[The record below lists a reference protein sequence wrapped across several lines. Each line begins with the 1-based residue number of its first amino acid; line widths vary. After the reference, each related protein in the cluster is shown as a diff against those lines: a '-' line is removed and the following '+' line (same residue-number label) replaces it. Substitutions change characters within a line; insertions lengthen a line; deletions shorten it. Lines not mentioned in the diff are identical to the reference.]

1 MHERSIPRRRFL
13 GLLGGAAAG
22 GGLLCLP
29 PTLGRQLSPYDPA
42 DMAGHQPAGPF
53 PVDEA
58 MAARVLNAARARGAG
73 FAELY
78 FETRT
83 STRVTLVE
91 GRVESCEQGITAG
104 CGVRA
109 VDGERTGYAYADQFD
124 EPALL
129 AAARDAAAIAS
140 SGAWGR
146 EIGAFRSPD
155 RPSWVRIRIPF
166 DEVPVTTRVGWLE
179 RIDRAARGAD
189 ASVRQV
195 NLEHGDDHQR
205 FLVINSEG
213 IWAEDALPNVYV
225 RINVIAA
232 RDGRRGTGVERI
244 SRRMGAEQMDDDT
257 LDRAAREAARMAVA
271 MLDAQEAPA
280 GEMPVVLGAGGGVLF
295 HEAVGHGLEAD
306 AVVRGSS
313 MFAGKVGEEVA
324 SRKVT
329 VVDTGARPDLRG
341 SYNLDDEGYPPQ
353 ESALIEKGIL
363 RGFMNDYVTA
373 TALKVPRTGN
383 GRRQSYRFQPLVRM
397 SNTYLVP
404 GDDPVEEII
413 RSTKS
418 GLYAR
423 TLGGGEVDTTSGNFT
438 FGVLEGYLI
447 EDGRVTTPVRGAT
460 LVGNGP
466 EIMRRIDRV
475 GPDQKFWNGTCGK
488 GQWVPV
494 TSGAP
499 TLRIAAMTVGG
510 SGQA

>member
-1 MHERSIPRRRFL
+1 MSNQPIPRRRFL

-22 GGLLCLP
+22 GSLLCLP
-29 PTLGRQLSPYDPA
+29 RPFAGLLSSSSGLALAGLLPTNG
-42 DMAGHQPAGPF
+42 F
-53 PVDEA
+53 PVDEE
-58 MAARVLNAARARGAG
+58 MAARVLRAAQARGAG
-73 FAELY
+73 FSELY

-83 STRVTLVE
+83 STRVTLIE
-91 GRVESCEQGITAG
+91 GRIESCEQGITAG

-109 VDGERTGYAYADQFD
+109 LDGERTGYAYADDFD

-129 AAARDAAAIAS
+129 AAAQDAAAIAS
-140 SGAWGR
+140 GGAWGR
-146 EIGAFRSPD
+146 GTPSFRSPA
-155 RPSWVRIRIPF
+155 RPSWVRVRIPF
-166 DEVPVTTRVGWLE
+166 DEVPVATRVEWLE
-179 RIDRAARGAD
+179 RIDRAARAAGPAIQ
-189 ASVRQV
+189 QV

-213 IWAEDALPNVYV
+213 VWAEDSVPNVYLRV
-225 RINVIAA
+225 NVLAA

-244 SRRMGAEQMDDDT
+244 SRRMGAEQMT
-257 LDRAAREAARMAVA
+257 PEILEGAAREAARMALA
-271 MLDAQEAPA
+271 MLDAREAPA

-313 MFAGKVGEEVA
+313 MFAGRVGERVG
-324 SRKVT
+324 SDKVT
-329 VVDTGARPDLRG
+329 VIDTGALSGLRG
-341 SYNLDDEGYPPQ
+341 SYNLDDEGCPPR
-353 ESALIEKGIL
+353 ENRLIEGGIL
-363 RGFMNDYVTA
+363 RGFLNDHLTA
-373 TALKVPRTGN
+373 RVLDAPRTGN

-397 SNTYLVP
+397 SNTYLEP
-404 GDDPVEEII
+404 GTDPAEEII
-413 RSTKS
+413 RSTRS

-447 EDGRVTTPVRGAT
+447 EEGRVTAPVRGAT

-466 EIMRRIDRV
+466 EIMKRIDRV